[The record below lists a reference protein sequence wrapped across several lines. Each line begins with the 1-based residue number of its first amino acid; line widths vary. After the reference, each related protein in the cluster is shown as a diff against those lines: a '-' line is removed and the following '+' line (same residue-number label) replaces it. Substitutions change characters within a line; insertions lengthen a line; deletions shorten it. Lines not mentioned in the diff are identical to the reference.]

1 MKSIRLLLTL
11 TTLPLLLFLT
21 ARAEK
26 ELPILHREDFSKDAS
41 AWETTDDSKWKL
53 TTVDGNQVF
62 ELLGVSRYR
71 PPFRSPHSIAL
82 LKDRIV
88 GSFVLT
94 ARIQTTQT
102 SRGHRDL
109 CFFFNYQDPAH
120 FYYLHLGEKPDP
132 NSSQIFMKHSGKP
145 LVGISR

>member
-1 MKSIRLLLTL
+1 MRLSLIL
-11 TTLPLLLFLT
+11 TTFALSLALP
-21 ARAEK
+21 AHADK
-26 ELPILHREDFSKDAS
+26 ELPVIHKEDFSKDAS
-41 AWETTDDSKWKL
+41 AWQTTDDSKWKL
-53 TTVDGNQVF
+53 TTVEGNQVF
-62 ELLGVSRYR
+62 ELLGVSKYR

-109 CFFFNYQDPAH
+109 CFFFN
-120 FYYLHLGEKPDP
+120 
-132 NSSQIFMKHSGKP
+132 
-145 LVGISR
+145 

>member
-11 TTLPLLLFLT
+11 NTLPLLLFLT

-26 ELPILHREDFSKDAS
+26 ELPILHQEDFSKDAS

-120 FYYLHLGEKPDP
+120 F
-132 NSSQIFMKHSGKP
+132 
-145 LVGISR
+145 